1 MRKRKRSD
9 VKGTRNNNKSI
20 SREEERKEGKEEVGK
35 RGEVRET
42 GMIKK
47 IDLEERMR
55 ARVQKGE

>member
-47 IDLEERMR
+47 SILKRE
-55 ARVQKGE
+55 